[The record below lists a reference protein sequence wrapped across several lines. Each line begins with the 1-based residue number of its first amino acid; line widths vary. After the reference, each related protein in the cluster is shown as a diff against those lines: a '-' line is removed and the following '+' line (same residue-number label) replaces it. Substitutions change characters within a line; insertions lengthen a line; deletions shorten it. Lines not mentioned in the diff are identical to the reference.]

1 MQNGGPSVAETET
14 GVSRLSVDA
23 NGSDTAIQSDAGAI
37 VPVGKVQSVSL
48 PAPNLDGVRSV
59 DTHTRDV
66 GVIQPPPDLK
76 VIIDKTATFVARNGE
91 HAMPCL
97 SFSTTQKPSR
107 AFWKGTLAICLT
119 PWHLCTSTMMSCLSR
134 EYT

>member
-1 MQNGGPSVAETET
+1 MQNGGPTVAETET

-23 NGSDTAIQSDAGAI
+23 NGSDNAVQSDAGAI

-91 HAMPCL
+91 HAMPFVL
-97 SFSTTQKPSR
+97 NTQKPSLRSRR
-107 AFWKGTLAICLT
+107 A
-119 PWHLCTSTMMSCLSR
+119 H
-134 EYT
+134 